1 MNVSMLSQTFIK
13 RLEVVKEIIAKV
25 GQIIAKAS
33 DHSLL
38 STPFF
43 S

>member
-1 MNVSMLSQTFIK
+1 MNVSMFSQTFMK
-13 RLEVVKEIIAKV
+13 RLEVVKEIIVKV